1 MFRFLIPGLPA
12 ALKSKALRILD
23 TPPMWLNLVRPSISV
38 GYRKPEGAAPQLSS
52 SAHDSLRQAAH
63 LPWWSSNPPITCL
76 SATQYAQQ
84 TKNIAAGQLVVYE
97 ACQACMDMSVRQ
109 NVKRPGP
116 LRSNVTPNQLK

>member
-52 SAHDSLRQAAH
+52 STHDF
-63 LPWWSSNPPITCL
+63 PPTQRPLTCPVELKPADYL
-76 SATQYAQQ
+76 SFCDT
-84 TKNIAAGQLVVYE
+84 
-97 ACQACMDMSVRQ
+97 VR
-109 NVKRPGP
+109 PAD
-116 LRSNVTPNQLK
+116 